1 MKGGSRHS
9 PLPEEECSVCS
20 ALHREIYAETC
31 PADVE
36 KKSIERNLKKNLL
49 REDRVDWLEAKV
61 FPEKVFPHP

>member
-1 MKGGSRHS
+1 M
-9 PLPEEECSVCS
+9 
-20 ALHREIYAETC
+20 C

-61 FPEKVFPHP
+61 FPEKIFPHP